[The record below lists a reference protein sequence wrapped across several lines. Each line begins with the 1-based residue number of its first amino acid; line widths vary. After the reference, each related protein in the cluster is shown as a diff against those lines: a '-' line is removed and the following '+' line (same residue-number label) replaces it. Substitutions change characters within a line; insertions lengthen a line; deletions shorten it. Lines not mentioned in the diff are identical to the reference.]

1 MVREVIGQVDAK
13 MAKTTEHYEADLRG
27 LRSGR
32 ASSGMVEGVLVE
44 VYGQSMPLKQVA
56 TITTP
61 DARSIAITPW
71 DKNSLASI
79 EKSLRENQSLG
90 LAPMNDGNTIR
101 INIPPL
107 TEERRQQIVK
117 QLREKTEACHIA
129 LRNIRHEALGEA
141 RKLEKAKQAT
151 QDDLK
156 WAEAELN
163 KKMEQFRGQVTA
175 IEQAK
180 EKEILEI

>member
-1 MVREVIGQVDAK
+1 MVRDLVTQVDAK
-13 MAKTTEHYEADLRG
+13 MAKALDHYETDLRG

-32 ASSGMVEGVLVE
+32 ASTGMVEGVLVE
-44 VYGQSMPLKQVA
+44 VYGQSLPLKQVA

-61 DARSIAITPW
+61 DPRSIAITPW
-71 DKNSLASI
+71 DKQSLAGI

-90 LAPMNDGNTIR
+90 LTPMNDGNTIR

-107 TEERRQQIVK
+107 SEERRQQIVK

-129 LRNIRHEALGEA
+129 LRNIRHEVLSEV
-141 RKLEKAKQAT
+141 RKQEKAKQAT
-151 QDDLK
+151 QDDVK
-156 WAEAELN
+156 WAETELN
-163 KKMEQFRGQVTA
+163 KKMEQLRGQVGG